1 MEPGKPEA
9 QEFEYVRHG
18 TQALVAN
25 FEVATGKSISPTVGE
40 TRTGKDFVAHIRAT
54 VEADPEGEWTFVV
67 DQLYTHKS
75 ASLVRLVA
83 ELCGVE
89 DDLGMKGKS
98 GILKSM
104 DSRADKLR
112 LDVEKQQRELQE
124 SALPYAEAYEEDS
137 ELKALTDQPSPIGHH
152 DSLNRGMVVD
162 VNLEPVQGSETG
174 KTRPCVIV
182 TK

>member
-104 DSRADKLR
+104 DSRAAFLKDTGHRIRVVLLGNKRLLFGLR
-112 LDVEKQQRELQE
+112 FYLTSHANFPVM
-124 SALPYAEAYEEDS
+124 SWH
-137 ELKALTDQPSPIGHH
+137 LKGNVI
-152 DSLNRGMVVD
+152 
-162 VNLEPVQGSETG
+162 EPCE
-174 KTRPCVIV
+174 
-182 TK
+182 